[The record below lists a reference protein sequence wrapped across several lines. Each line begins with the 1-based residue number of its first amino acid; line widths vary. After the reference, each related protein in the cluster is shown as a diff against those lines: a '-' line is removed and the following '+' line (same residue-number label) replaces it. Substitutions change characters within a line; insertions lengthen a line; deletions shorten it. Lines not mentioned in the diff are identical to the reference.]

1 MAVQRDKVVEI
12 LATDFTVQRSLLV
25 SVVRDLVTEIEF
37 DYLFIPTGRIS
48 IRFFQKIA
56 SRKSLGGYSAVTS
69 DMGKGQYPEP
79 TTFFCECWLLSM
91 GP

>member
-25 SVVRDLVTEIEF
+25 SVVRDLVTEF
-37 DYLFIPTGRIS
+37 DYLVVPTGRIS